1 MQHIQHLINGQSV
14 DSAHRFDT
22 INPATQEVLAQVA
35 AGGATEINAAVAAA
49 KEAFPKWANTPATER
64 AKVLRRL
71 GELITQ
77 HVPDI
82 ARTETQD
89 SGQTISQTGKQLIPR
104 AADNFSYFAEMCTRV
119 DGHTYPTPT
128 HLNYTLF
135 HPVGVCALIS
145 PWNVPFM
152 TATWKTAPCL
162 AFGNTAVLKMSE
174 LSPLTAARLGELAL
188 EAGVPKG
195 VLNIV
200 HGYGKDA
207 GESLVAHPDV
217 RAISFTGSTAT
228 GNHIVKTAGLKKFS
242 MELGG
247 KSPFVIFD
255 DANLDRALDAAVFMI
270 FSNNGERCTAGS
282 RILVQQS
289 IYADFVQ
296 KFVERAKRISVGD
309 PLDEKT
315 IVGPMISQ
323 AHVAKVRS
331 YIELGPKEGATLLC
345 GGLDRPSYAP
355 ELPAHVARGNFVW
368 PTVFADVDNQMRI
381 AQDEIFGPV
390 ACLIPFKDEADA
402 IRLSNDIQYGL
413 SSYVW
418 TENLG
423 RAHRVAAA
431 VEAGMCFVN
440 SQNVRDLRQ
449 PFGGTKASGTGR
461 EGGSWS
467 YEVFCEPK
475 NVAVSLG
482 DHHIPHWGV

>member
-1 MQHIQHLINGQSV
+1 MRIHHLINGKPV
-14 DSAHRFDT
+14 EGRDYFET
-22 INPATQEVLAQVA
+22 VNPATQEVLAEVA
-35 AGGATEINAAVAAA
+35 AGGAPEINAAVAAA
-49 KEAFPKWANTPATER
+49 KAAFPAWAARPATER
-64 AKVLRRL
+64 AALMRKL
-71 GELITQ
+71 GDLITR
-77 HVPDI
+77 HVPELS
-82 ARTETQD
+82 ATETAD
-89 SGQTISQTGKQLIPR
+89 TGQVIAQTRKNLVPR
-104 AADNFSYFAEMCTRV
+104 AADNFHYFAEMCTRV

-152 TATWKTAPCL
+152 TGTWKIAPCL

-174 LSPLTAARLGELAL
+174 LSPLSISRFGELAT
-188 EAGVPKG
+188 EAGLPPG

-200 HGYGKDA
+200 HGYGKET
-207 GESLVAHPDV
+207 GEPLCSHPDV

-228 GNHIVKTAGLKKFS
+228 GQRIVQNAGLKKFS

-247 KSPFVIFD
+247 KSPFVIFE
-255 DANLDRALDAAVFMI
+255 DADLARALDAAVFMI

-282 RILVQQS
+282 RILVQKS
-289 IYADFVQ
+289 IYADFAQ
-296 KFVERAKRISVGD
+296 KFAARAQRILVGD
-309 PLDEKT
+309 PMDENT

-323 AHVAKVRS
+323 AHLAKVRS

-345 GGLDRPSYAP
+345 GGLDAP
-355 ELPAHVARGNFVW
+355 DLPAALQRGNFVR
-368 PTVFADVDNQMRI
+368 PTVFADVDNRMRI
-381 AQDEIFGPV
+381 AQEEIFGPV
-390 ACLIPFKDEADA
+390 ACLIPFDDEADA
-402 IRLSNDIQYGL
+402 IRLANDIPYGL

-418 TENLG
+418 TENIG

-461 EGGSWS
+461 EGGTWS
-467 YEVFCEPK
+467 YEVFLEPK
-475 NVAVSLG
+475 NVAVSMG
-482 DHHIPHWGV
+482 SHHIPHWGV

>member
-1 MQHIQHLINGQSV
+1 MRIHHLIDGKPVESR
-14 DSAHRFDT
+14 DYFET
-22 INPATQEVLAQVA
+22 LNPATQEVLAEVA
-35 AGGATEINAAVAAA
+35 AGGATEVNAAVAAA
-49 KEAFPKWANTPATER
+49 KAAFPKWAGLPATER
-64 AKVLRRL
+64 ARLLRKL
-71 GELITQ
+71 GELITAN
-77 HVPDI
+77 VPEI
-82 ARTETQD
+82 ARTETRD
-89 SGQTISQTGKQLIPR
+89 TGQVIAQTGKQLIPR

-152 TATWKTAPCL
+152 TATWKVAPAL

-174 LSPLTAARLGELAL
+174 LSPMSADRLGVLAL
-188 EAGVPKG
+188 EAGIPPG

-200 HGYGKDA
+200 HGDGKSA
-207 GESLVAHPDV
+207 GEPLCQHPDV
-217 RAISFTGSTAT
+217 RAISFTGSTST
-228 GNHIVKTAGLKKFS
+228 GNRIVQAAGLKKFS

-247 KSPFVIFD
+247 KSPFVIFE
-255 DANLDRALDAAVFMI
+255 DADLDRALDAALFMI

-282 RILVQQS
+282 RILVQRS
-289 IYADFVQ
+289 IYAGFAAR
-296 KFVERAKRISVGD
+296 FAARARRIRVGD
-309 PLDEKT
+309 PLDEMT
-315 IVGPMISQ
+315 LVGPMISPG
-323 AHVAKVRS
+323 HLAKVRS
-331 YIELGPKEGATLLC
+331 YIALGSEEGATLLC
-345 GGLDRPSYAP
+345 GGLAAP
-355 ELPAHVARGNFVW
+355 ELPAHLSKGNFVQ
-368 PTVFADVDNQMRI
+368 PTVFADVHNRMRI
-381 AQDEIFGPV
+381 AQEEIFGPV
-390 ACLIPFKDEADA
+390 ASLIPFDDEADA
-402 IRLSNDIQYGL
+402 IRQANDIAYGL

-461 EGGSWS
+461 EGGTWS
-467 YEVFCEPK
+467 YEVFLEAK

-482 DHHIPHWGV
+482 GHPIPRWGV